1 MTTPAAD
8 PQRLLPA
15 RPRPRDAR
23 VDVLRGAALL
33 MIFVDHVPKNAL
45 NLLTLHNFGFCDAA
59 ELFVVLAGFSS
70 MMAYGSKFESEGF
83 SPTLRRIAGRCLRIY
98 VAHVALLVL
107 TVVVVVH
114 WTEYFRMQPLAIAP
128 LLDQGGPGL
137 LRALTLR
144 ALPGYLDI
152 LPLYI
157 VLLGAFPLIYLVMR
171 RHVGLALGLSAA
183 IWAAAN
189 IFPSLNLPNSIDGQ
203 GWYFNPFTWQLLF
216 TAGAALAVLMGRQ
229 GDVLPR
235 WRWLAV
241 ICWGYLGFA
250 LLQGGNWA
258 DWGLPSLR
266 PLAMPPPEKSL
277 LSPWRILD
285 IAALL
290 YLFLSSPSVQALL
303 RNRAARLLAVC
314 GKHSLEVF
322 AVGCACALFGRL
334 LSRTYGSGIWMQI
347 GINVVGILAMGAVAM
362 RLEHTRGKKSRAVAE
377 PADEPQVAGFQE
389 GGFGVYRA
397 G

>member
-1 MTTPAAD
+1 MSLSAAAAS
-8 PQRLLPA
+8 RLLPA
-15 RPRPRDAR
+15 RPRSRDAR

-33 MIFVDHVPKNAL
+33 MIFVDHVPRNAL
-45 NLLTLHNFGFCDAA
+45 NLVTLHNFGFCDAA
-59 ELFVVLAGFSS
+59 EIFVALAGLSS
-70 MMAYGSKFESEGF
+70 MMAYGAKFQTEGF
-83 SPTLRRIAGRCLRIY
+83 APTLRRIAARCLRIY
-98 VAHVALLVL
+98 LVHVALLVL

-114 WTEYFRMQPLAIAP
+114 WTGRFHIAPLAIAP

-157 VLLGAFPLIYLVMR
+157 VLLGLFPLIYLVMR
-171 RHVGLALGLSAA
+171 HHVGLALGLSVAT
-183 IWAAAN
+183 WAAAN
-189 IFPSLNLPNSIDGQ
+189 AWPSLNLPNSIDGK

-216 TAGAALAVLMGRQ
+216 TAGASLAVLTARRG
-229 GDVLPR
+229 GVLPR
-235 WRWLAV
+235 WRWLAAL
-241 ICWGYLGFA
+241 CWGYLGFA

-285 IAALL
+285 IGALL
-290 YLFLSSPSVQALL
+290 YLFLSSTVVPTLL
-303 RNRAARLLAVC
+303 THRLARLIAMC
-314 GKHSLEVF
+314 GKHSLDVF
-322 AVGCACALFGRL
+322 AIGCACALFGRL
-334 LSRTYGSGIWMQI
+334 LSRTYGSDVGMQI
-347 GINVVGILAMGAVAM
+347 GINVVGIAAMCGVAM
-362 RLEHTRGKKSRAVAE
+362 LLEHTARTKSADPRGT
-377 PADEPQVAGFQE
+377 PAQISAAGFQE